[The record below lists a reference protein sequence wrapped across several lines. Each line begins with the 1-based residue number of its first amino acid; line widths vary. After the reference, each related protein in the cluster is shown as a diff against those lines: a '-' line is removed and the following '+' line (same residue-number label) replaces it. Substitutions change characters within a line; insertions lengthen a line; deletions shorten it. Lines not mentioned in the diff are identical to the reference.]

1 MEGTDRDWIS
11 FNEEHLKRMEALS
24 TFNEIG
30 KALTST
36 LDVKEIL
43 RIVMEKIRQLIGP
56 KNWSL
61 LLVDE
66 ERNDLFFEIVVGKE
80 ASRIKGMRLKMGEG
94 IAGWVAKEGIPL
106 FVPDVRKD
114 KRFTNRID
122 RATNFTTRSIICVP
136 LKSKGKILGVI
147 ELVNEMEER
156 PFTDE
161 DMLILTTLADYAAI
175 AIENAKYLKKVEE
188 LTITDDLTGLYN
200 SRFLHR
206 FLDYEVE
213 RTKRYRMEL
222 SLIFF
227 DIDYFKSIND
237 TYGHLCGSKL
247 LREVGGLLQRAVRKV
262 DVPCRYGGD
271 EFIVVMPQTGKR
283 DAFTAAE
290 KLRRLINDHDFLQ
303 DEGLKVKITAS
314 FGVASIPED
323 TSDKLGLLHMA
334 DQAMYKVKNADRDGI
349 AVP

>member
-1 MEGTDRDWIS
+1 MEGTDRNWIS

-80 ASRIKGMRLKMGEG
+80 ANRIKGMRLKMGEG

-106 FVPDVRKD
+106 YVPDVRKD

-122 RATNFTTRSIICVP
+122 KLTNFTTRSIICVP
-136 LKSKGKILGVI
+136 LKSKGKVLGAI
-147 ELVNEMEER
+147 ELINEMEER

-161 DMLILTTLADYAAI
+161 DMLLLTTLADYAAI

-213 RTKRYRMEL
+213 RTKRYEMEL

-237 TYGHLCGSKL
+237 TYGHLCGSHL
-247 LREVGGLLQRAVRKV
+247 LAEVGRLLQKTVRKV

-271 EFIVVMPQTGKR
+271 EFIVVMPQTGKK
-283 DAFTAAE
+283 AALSAAK
-290 KLRRLINDHDFLQ
+290 KLREKINNNEFLKE
-303 DEGLKVKITAS
+303 EGLKIKITAS
-314 FGVASIPED
+314 FGVASLPED
-323 TSDKLGLLHMA
+323 TNDKLGLLHLA
-334 DQAMYKVKNADRDGI
+334 DQAMYKIKNTEKDGI
-349 AVP
+349 AVA